1 MVAQVGRL
9 NASLIVAMLGFVTD
23 WAMTVWI
30 LKSFSGFMESN
41 QSFLPEIGIPL
52 LVMTYVA
59 ADFILPS
66 KRLYDNVIFTLP
78 VLQWTGPVQNTLVL
92 LKLVKGLSFFYVAPF
107 VLLATFMMLHFVKPR
122 LDTYGSIN
130 RES

>member
-1 MVAQVGRL
+1 LVAQVGRL

-92 LKLVKGLSFFYVAPF
+92 LKLVKGLS
-107 VLLATFMMLHFVKPR
+107 LLL
-122 LDTYGSIN
+122 S
-130 RES
+130 